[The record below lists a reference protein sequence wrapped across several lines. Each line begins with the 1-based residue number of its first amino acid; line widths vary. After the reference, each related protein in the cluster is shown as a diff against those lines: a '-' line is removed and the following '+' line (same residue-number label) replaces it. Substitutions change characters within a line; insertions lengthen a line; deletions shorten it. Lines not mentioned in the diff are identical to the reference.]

1 MVVLI
6 VRRTVRKPVVEGKK
20 EWFSQ
25 LEDIEFVFHREYNKI
40 LGPVFSGRYDFD
52 AKSDNGVLTFT
63 LTPVQK
69 TPEINDLESK
79 KPKIQCVA

>member
-6 VRRTVRKPVVEGKK
+6 IRRTVRKPVVEGKK

-25 LEDIEFVFHREYNKI
+25 LEDIEFVFPREYNKI
-40 LGPVFSGRYDFD
+40 LSPVFCGRYDFD
-52 AKSDNGVLTFT
+52 VKSDNGVLTFT

-69 TPEINDLESK
+69 MPEINESEAK